1 MKTKIQYTLAAFLLL
16 PAALTAQT
24 QNPDTTLNRTV
35 VVEQEYAP
43 HLRDA
48 SKVNVLPRVD
58 EPQVTPRQVEYDIA
72 LSPAAQIP
80 ADTMQA
86 FAADEVSEQAT
97 PGYVR
102 AGYGN
107 YNNLDVYAN
116 YLFRLSSADRL
127 GLTFSMNGMDGKLDW
142 GDDAPKWNAFDYR
155 TRAAVDYTHRFG
167 RLDLNVAGHFG
178 LRNFNLLP
186 DSYAG
191 KQKFTSG
198 DVHVGVASTAADLPV
213 QYRAETNLMLYQR
226 QHGPDYD
233 DAQEVLARTK
243 ADVWGIIS
251 EGQSVGL
258 ALQMDNAVYSKNDF
272 DNYTALSLTPYYQ
285 YENDRW
291 DIRAGVHV
299 DPAFGFT
306 NELCV
311 SPDVRVQYAF
321 PANAVLYLQ
330 ATGGRLLN
338 DFRRLESV
346 SPYAEPAGQL
356 AATYE
361 QVNAALG
368 VKWGTAWGYWMH
380 LFGGYQNLQ
389 DELFFTGG
397 GSGLPSDMGKYE
409 LTPFLQDI
417 QNLNAG
423 LEISYNHRDV
433 FALTAS
439 ALYRHWFNQYRADVA
454 PDMRPAFV
462 AHVRADIRPVS
473 PLELSVG
480 FRFASEVK
488 DTGMS
493 LKEYTNLYLKGS
505 YEVFRGIA
513 IYVQAD
519 NLLNMK
525 NLPYYWGYPVKGAN
539 FLGGVSFRF

>member
-86 FAADEVSEQAT
+86 FAADEVPEQAT

-127 GLTFSMNGMDGKLDW
+127 GLTFSMDGMDGKLDW
-142 GDDAPKWNAFDYR
+142 GDDAPKWNAFDHR

-198 DVHVGVASTAADLPV
+198 DVHLGVASTAADLPV

-285 YENDRW
+285 YKNDRW

-389 DELFFTGG
+389 D
-397 GSGLPSDMGKYE
+397 
-409 LTPFLQDI
+409 
-417 QNLNAG
+417 
-423 LEISYNHRDV
+423 DV
-433 FALTAS
+433 FYCDLPVGTSAYALGLGTWDTDNFYFGAELSYDYRDIFRLS
-439 ALYRHWFNQYRADVA
+439 AQSIYRSWDTDVA
-454 PDMRPAFV
+454 GKEMGVLAFKPAVTFDFKLDIHPVRPLRV
-462 AHVRADIRPVS
+462 HVGYRKVTRT
-473 PLELSVG
+473 
-480 FRFASEVK
+480 EVEGERINPI
-488 DTGMS
+488 D
-493 LKEYTNLYLKGS
+493 NLYAGATYDL
-505 YEVFRGIA
+505 FPGIGVYA
-513 IYVQAD
+513 RLD
-519 NLLNMK
+519 NLLNK
-525 NLPYYWGYPVKGAN
+525 TYQYDWFRPTEGFNLV
-539 FLGGVSFRF
+539 GGVTFRF